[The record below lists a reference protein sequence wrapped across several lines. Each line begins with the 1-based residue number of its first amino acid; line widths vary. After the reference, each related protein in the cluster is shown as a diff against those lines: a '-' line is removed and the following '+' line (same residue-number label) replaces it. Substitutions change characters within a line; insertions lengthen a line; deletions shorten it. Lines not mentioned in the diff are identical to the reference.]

1 MHRTETTRIF
11 RLAGAAAPAF
21 CLALAMAF
29 GGQISANAAEGIN
42 LFPRSLA
49 SQFKDTVQNAI
60 FFGFDSSALTSDA
73 RDVLRHQAAW
83 ILEHN
88 VAKIAITGFTD
99 GVGNVEYNDKL
110 AKRRAQVVREYLSE
124 QGVALDR
131 IRIKVRLDKN
141 PSEMAGRSARDA
153 GRRAETRILGFAGPN
168 VGSEE
173 LVGRILSWVPLAPDE
188 PIETVDGSTSIASSG
203 DDTGGGGDTGGDT
216 GGGDTG
222 GSEPTGPGNS
232 GSHSNSGGNGGG
244 NGHGKDKG
252 KGPPIEF

>member
-1 MHRTETTRIF
+1 MHKTETTRIF

-49 SQFKDTVQNAI
+49 SQFKDNVQNAI
-60 FFGFDSSALTSDA
+60 FFGFDSSALTPGA

-83 ILEHN
+83 ILEHD
-88 VAKIAITGFTD
+88 VAKLAITGFTD

-110 AKRRAQVVREYLSE
+110 AKRRAQAVAKYLSE

-141 PSEMAGRSARDA
+141 PIEMAGLSARDA

-203 DDTGGGGDTGGDT
+203 DDTGGGDTGGDT
-216 GGGDTG
+216 GGGDTGGDTG

-232 GSHSNSGGNGGG
+232 GGHSNSGGNGGG
-244 NGHGKDKG
+244 NTT
-252 KGPPIEF
+252 ERNA